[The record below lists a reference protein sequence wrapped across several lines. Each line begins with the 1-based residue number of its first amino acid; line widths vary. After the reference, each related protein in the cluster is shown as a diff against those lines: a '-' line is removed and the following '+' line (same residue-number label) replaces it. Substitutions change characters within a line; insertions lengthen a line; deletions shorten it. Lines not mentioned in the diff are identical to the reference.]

1 MEHKR
6 PDWRVYLDYYKR
18 KARGENPQ
26 HVYDG
31 YKGDQSEPE
40 DPVGSNNNQMVAER
54 ARAELES
61 QKGGKATAEPKKQ
74 TVKRKAADKKTP
86 KRKRTKKVEEVTF
99 PRPLVSCGPNH
110 EHFLLF
116 T

>member
-1 MEHKR
+1 MEGKG

-40 DPVGSNNNQMVAER
+40 SPAGSFVSNKQVVGEKAK
-54 ARAELES
+54 AELEN
-61 QKGGKATAEPKKQ
+61 QKGGKTTAENEP
-74 TVKRKAADKKTP
+74 KRKAVKQEATDKKTP
-86 KRKRTKKVEEVTF
+86 KRKKDQET
-99 PRPLVSCGPNH
+99 
-110 EHFLLF
+110 
-116 T
+116 